1 MENLV
6 RTMAGSIVFGIII
19 VIVLGVMALTKTG
32 FAIVNDGE
40 RGILKT
46 GTKYDMTELTPGYHF
61 FIPIYQTVDVKTI
74 RPKLINYS
82 KTEGNNQ
89 DSELLIHEPMLEG
102 LDSKGIPIS
111 LALSIEI
118 RPVADQLAEMYK
130 EDGDFENSFYKK
142 VKQPNREAVQ
152 STLSK
157 FSVDTIMDKRAEVE
171 KALNDLIV
179 ASYARNPYFKLEGIN
194 LKDIVVPEQ
203 IRQKQLDV
211 QAAKQDALKAAEL
224 IVKAEN
230 EAKAQAAVSFGIAEK
245 KRIEAQGNADA
256 TLIEAKSQATAN
268 KLIADSITDK
278 VLQDKAII
286 AWEKGGS
293 QVPKVGATIPFIGKI
308 EDLNNI
314 SK

>member
-6 RTMAGSIVFGIII
+6 RTVAGGIVFGIILF
-19 VIVLGVMALTKTG
+19 IVLGVMALTKTG

-179 ASYARNPYFKLEGIN
+179 ASYARNPYFVLEAIN
-194 LKDIVVPEQ
+194 LKDIVVPEE
-203 IRQKQLDV
+203 ISKKQLEV

-256 TLIEAKSQATAN
+256 VTIEAKAKAKAN
-268 KLIADSITDK
+268 ELLTSTISENILRSD
-278 VLQDKAII
+278 AIE
-286 AWEKGGS
+286 AWRNGGS
-293 QVPKVGATIPFIGKI
+293 QVPQVSSTIPFIGKI
-308 EDLNNI
+308 EDL
-314 SK
+314 KTK

>member
-1 MENLV
+1 
-6 RTMAGSIVFGIII
+6 
-19 VIVLGVMALTKTG
+19 
-32 FAIVNDGE
+32 
-40 RGILKT
+40 
-46 GTKYDMTELTPGYHF
+46 MTELTPGYHF

-171 KALNDLIV
+171 KALNDLII

-194 LKDIVVPEQ
+194 LKDIVVPES
-203 IRQKQLDV
+203 IRTKQLEV
-211 QAAKQDALKAAEL
+211 QSAKQDSLKAAEL
-224 IVKAEN
+224 ITKAEN
-230 EAKAQAAVSFGIAEK
+230 EAKAREAV
-245 KRIEAQGNADA
+245 AQGEANAR
-256 TLIEAKSQATAN
+256 LIEANGIAKANDTVSKSLTDNILQMERIKKWNGTVPHFVGN
-268 KLIADSITDK
+268 DKSSFIFQTDSK
-278 VLQDKAII
+278 
-286 AWEKGGS
+286 
-293 QVPKVGATIPFIGKI
+293 
-308 EDLNNI
+308 
-314 SK
+314 